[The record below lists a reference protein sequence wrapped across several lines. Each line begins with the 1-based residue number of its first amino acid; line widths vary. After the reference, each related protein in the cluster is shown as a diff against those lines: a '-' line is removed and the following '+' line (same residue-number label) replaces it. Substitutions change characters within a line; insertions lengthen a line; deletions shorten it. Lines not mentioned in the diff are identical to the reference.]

1 MRKQLAKKLSL
12 FFAGIVLLTS
22 IILTSISF
30 MSYKFIQQKVEGI
43 LYDNTLESYKAEI
56 KSEVQSAISLV
67 DSYYE
72 QYQNG
77 ELKENEAKTQALT
90 ALRNLRYGDDESG
103 YFWVDGTDYSLIMH
117 PILSDQEGTNR
128 KDLEDK
134 NGVKIIQKI
143 MDTTKNGNGGYN
155 EFYFTKSDGKTVAPK
170 VAYSEPFEKWNWVIT
185 TGIYTDDIEG
195 IVANSDGISRIA
207 TICKNCTLFLVATG
221 TVLAIIM
228 LIVAYLI
235 IKRLVKAINEVKE
248 NLKLAANGDF
258 TGSVNEKLEK
268 REDEIGQ
275 MISYTSKAIDSFK
288 MSLAESKHTAETVE
302 QSSTEIRDMTSSALD
317 ATGQVAEAIE
327 NVASDATSQVGAVN
341 EVVGDITHMNTNAG
355 DLEMAVSDIQSCVK
369 NLDQSSAE
377 MKSHIKDMA
386 DGSELMTSQIAN
398 ISDRINET
406 NEAISQMSDIL
417 KTIDEIASQTNL
429 LALNAS
435 IEAAH
440 AGEKGRGFAVV
451 AENIKTLAG
460 NTASELVNIKNI
472 IKNLTDSFKECTSS
486 IEVVVQTNKG
496 NTETTE
502 NVITSFDEMFSGIS
516 QTDGKLKEITT
527 SVNEM
532 KDIMAGISEQMS
544 DISKGAENTA
554 AATEE
559 ITASSEELTSLMNS
573 ITNDCDDMS
582 KKAEEMN
589 SNLRK
594 FRLE

>member
-195 IVANSDGISRIA
+195 IAASSSGILRIA
-207 TICKNCTLFLVATG
+207 TICKNCTLFLIIAG
-221 TVLAIIM
+221 IGLAVIM
-228 LIVAYLI
+228 LFIAYFIIRSLI
-235 IKRLVKAINEVKE
+235 KAINEVKN
-248 NLKLAANGDF
+248 NLELVATGDF
-258 TGSVNEKLEK
+258 TGSINKKLEN

-275 MISYTSKAIDSFK
+275 MVKHTKNAIESFK
-288 MSLAESKHTAETVE
+288 ESLSESKTTAETVN
-302 QSSTEIRDMTSSALD
+302 QSSAEIKSMTFSALE

-327 NVASDATSQVGAVN
+327 NVASDATNQAGAVS
-341 EVVGDITHMNTNAG
+341 EVVGSVGQMNLDADKLTI
-355 DLEMAVSDIQSCVK
+355 AVSDIQSCVK
-369 NLDQSSAE
+369 TLGKSSAE
-377 MKSHIKDMA
+377 MKSHIKDMS
-386 DGSELMTSQIAN
+386 DGSELMTGQITN
-398 ISDRINET
+398 ISDKIAET

-440 AGEKGRGFAVV
+440 AGEKGKGFAVV
-451 AENIKTLAG
+451 AENIKNLAG
-460 NTASELVNIKNI
+460 NTASELVNVKDI
-472 IKNLTDSFKECTSS
+472 IKNLTNSFKECASS
-486 IEVVVQTNKG
+486 IDIVVQTNKT
-496 NTETTE
+496 NVETTE
-502 NVITSFDEMFSGIS
+502 NVITSFDEVFGGIS
-516 QTDGKLKEITT
+516 ATDSKLKEITV
-527 SVNEM
+527 SVKEM
-532 KDIMAGISEQMS
+532 KDIMSEISEQMS
-544 DISKGAENTA
+544 GISKDAESTA
-554 AATEE
+554 TATEE
-559 ITASSEELTSLMNS
+559 ITASSEELTSLMNN
-573 ITNDCDDMS
+573 IANDCDDVS
-582 KKAEEMN
+582 KKTEEM
-589 SNLRK
+589 SNNLKK
-594 FRLE
+594 FKL

>member
-30 MSYKFIQQKVEGI
+30 VSYKFIQQKVEGI

-56 KSEVQSAISLV
+56 KSEVQSAVSLV
-67 DSYYE
+67 DNYYE
-72 QYQNG
+72 QYENG
-77 ELKENEAKTQALT
+77 TLKEDDAKEQALE

-103 YFWVDGTDYSLIMH
+103 YFWVDNTNYTLVMH

-195 IVANSDGISRIA
+195 IAASSSGILRIA
-207 TICKNCTLFLVATG
+207 TICKNCTLFLIVAG
-221 TVLAIIM
+221 IGLAVIM
-228 LIVAYLI
+228 LFIAYFIIRSLI
-235 IKRLVKAINEVKE
+235 KAINEVKN
-248 NLKLAANGDF
+248 NLELVATGDF
-258 TGSVNEKLEK
+258 TGSINKKLEN

-275 MISYTSKAIDSFK
+275 MVKHTKNAIESFK
-288 MSLAESKHTAETVE
+288 ESLSESKTTAETVNR
-302 QSSTEIRDMTSSALD
+302 SSAEIKSVTFSALD

-327 NVASDATSQVGAVN
+327 NVASDATNQAGAVS
-341 EVVGDITHMNTNAG
+341 EVVGSVGQINLNA
-355 DLEMAVSDIQSCVK
+355 DNLTIAVSDIQSCVK
-369 NLDQSSAE
+369 TLDKSSAE
-377 MKSHIKDMA
+377 MKSHIKDMS
-386 DGSELMTSQIAN
+386 DGSELMTGQITN
-398 ISDRINET
+398 ISDKIAET

-440 AGEKGRGFAVV
+440 AGEKGKGFAVV
-451 AENIKTLAG
+451 AENIKNLAG
-460 NTASELVNIKNI
+460 NTASELVNVKDI
-472 IKNLTDSFKECTSS
+472 IKNLTNSFKECASS
-486 IEVVVQTNKG
+486 IDIVVQTNKT
-496 NTETTE
+496 NVETTE
-502 NVITSFDEMFSGIS
+502 NVITSFDEVFGGIS
-516 QTDGKLKEITT
+516 ATDSKLKEITV
-527 SVNEM
+527 SVKEM
-532 KDIMAGISEQMS
+532 KDIMSEISEQMS
-544 DISKGAENTA
+544 DISKGAESTA

-594 FRLE
+594 FKL